1 VQIPHTSPQT
11 GVGVNE
17 GERLPSIKWG
27 EGFYPPLHAAT
38 MQPISRRY
46 DTVCPLLAPL
56 QLRVAGQVEARGAQ
70 VAWPLED
77 GTEEVSE

>member
-1 VQIPHTSPQT
+1 
-11 GVGVNE
+11 
-17 GERLPSIKWG
+17 
-27 EGFYPPLHAAT
+27 